1 MNIRISEEVKSAV
14 SKRLPVVAL
23 ESAIITHGL
32 PYPENIETALEVE
45 ETVRENGGV
54 PATIGIICG
63 EVIIGLSEHEIETL
77 GRSEKPLKVSTSGIP
92 LAVSK
97 KSNAGTTVSAT
108 SFLAECAHIEV
119 FATGGI
125 GGIHRDVI
133 ETFDISRDL
142 EELSL
147 RNIVVVSSGIKS
159 ILDVRKTLE
168 YLETKGVLVLGYKT
182 QEFPTFYSRGSG
194 IKVDS
199 VDEYEVASIFKAK
212 KELGIAGAILIA
224 NPIPQN
230 VEIPYPIMEE
240 WINTALNVLKEQGI
254 TGKDVTPFLLK
265 KIFELSEGKT
275 LKANIALIK
284 NNAQVAT
291 RIAKEVYKDG
301 LD

>member
-1 MNIRISEEVKSAV
+1 MNIRISEEVKSAL

-54 PATIGIICG
+54 PATIGIVCG
-63 EVIIGLSEHEIETL
+63 KVIIGLSEHEIETL

-97 KSNAGTTVSAT
+97 KLNAGTTVSAT